1 MAPHGALGQDAKHS
15 ARIRHQS
22 LFPGLDARSLTIF
35 ELAGLCPPLERS
47 GISPRPLASYP
58 WNSFFSLGRWA
69 QAEEAELIEEEQEVW
84 GGEIAAATW
93 KRKTLSGQAGDGV
106 GELEHW
112 IAACPEH
119 PSPANP

>member
-1 MAPHGALGQDAKHS
+1 MAPRGALGREAKHS
-15 ARIRHQS
+15 AWIGHRS
-22 LFPGLDARSLTIF
+22 LSPSLDARSLTVF
-35 ELAGLCPPLERS
+35 GLAGLRPLLERI
-47 GISPRPLASYP
+47 GISPYPLVPYS
-58 WNSFFSLGRWA
+58 WGSFFSLGRWA